1 MHHVIEFGEAAEED
15 ELQGL
20 DADGKTGTNEQ
31 SPVPG
36 HGAVTQTEK
45 QSQGDEYQHVH
56 DVLGEQLRVVAA
68 EIGLITPEWGEV
80 ILPNSRNMPEYHSSP
95 RFSIQFSQRDQ
106 YI

>member
-36 HGAVTQTEK
+36 HGAVT
-45 QSQGDEYQHVH
+45 
-56 DVLGEQLRVVAA
+56 
-68 EIGLITPEWGEV
+68 
-80 ILPNSRNMPEYHSSP
+80 
-95 RFSIQFSQRDQ
+95 
-106 YI
+106 